1 MTPDTPALP
10 LNPLRS
16 ALEQGETVFGLG
28 VRLARTPELVAL
40 AGAAGYRWLFV
51 DIEHSPMSIETAAG
65 LSVTAL
71 AGGVTPLARL
81 STGDYSLAARLLDS
95 GAWGVLVSHVETAED
110 AATMVRRLHFP
121 PAGERSVSYSL
132 PQLGFAPMGG
142 GAAARHFNEQVLLVA
157 MIESSAAVAR
167 AYEIAAV
174 PGVDALFVGANDLT
188 TDLRVP
194 GEFDH
199 AGVAEACRHVID
211 ACAAH
216 GKWPGVGG
224 LYQEPLLRPH
234 LEAGMRL
241 VLGGTDMA
249 LTTDALRQR
258 MEMLR
263 RASQTQP
270 G

>member
-1 MTPDTPALP
+1 
-10 LNPLRS
+10 
-16 ALEQGETVFGLG
+16 
-28 VRLARTPELVAL
+28 
-40 AGAAGYRWLFV
+40 
-51 DIEHSPMSIETAAG
+51 
-65 LSVTAL
+65 
-71 AGGVTPLARL
+71 
-81 STGDYSLAARLLDS
+81 
-95 GAWGVLVSHVETAED
+95 
-110 AATMVRRLHFP
+110 
-121 PAGERSVSYSL
+121 
-132 PQLGFAPMGG
+132 
-142 GAAARHFNEQVLLVA
+142 
-157 MIESSAAVAR
+157 MIESSAAVDR
-167 AYEIAAV
+167 AFEIAAV

-188 TDLRVP
+188 TDLGVP

-199 AGVAEACRHVID
+199 AGVTEACRHVID

-224 LYQEPLLRPH
+224 IYQEPLLRPH

-249 LTTDALRQR
+249 LTTDALQQR